1 MRQVGYL
8 QGSYQN
14 AVQQNIKFLHIELQN
29 LIALDAYQ
37 QIKTTFLG
45 SVIFLDGKWWNQG
58 HVTVH
63 A

>member
-1 MRQVGYL
+1 VRQVGYL

-45 SVIFLDGKWWNQG
+45 SVIFLDGK
-58 HVTVH
+58 
-63 A
+63 